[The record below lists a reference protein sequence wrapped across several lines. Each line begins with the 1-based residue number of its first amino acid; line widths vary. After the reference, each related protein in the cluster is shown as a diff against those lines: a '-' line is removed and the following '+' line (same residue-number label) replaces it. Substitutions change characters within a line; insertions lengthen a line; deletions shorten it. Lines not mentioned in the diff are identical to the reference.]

1 MGAAPF
7 RSMSLDW
14 LVVAAAVAEDSVV
27 AHRRNIQLWI
37 IMGPFSPI
45 PTRTNEPTG
54 KSQVQSRARSGT
66 KSSNGSL
73 KREDLQT
80 HKHTLQA
87 CSAQT
92 MSTKSQNQ
100 RTPFPSDPLCYY
112 FIIENFGRG
121 TSIQFQFLHCRNII
135 LLVPVALLHFEEKEG
150 GVGSMH
156 NRPMH
161 HQPVQLG

>member
-1 MGAAPF
+1 
-7 RSMSLDW
+7 
-14 LVVAAAVAEDSVV
+14 
-27 AHRRNIQLWI
+27 
-37 IMGPFSPI
+37 MGPFSPI

-92 MSTKSQNQ
+92 MSTKSQHQ